1 MENVLIYS
9 SIPVFVVLFLI
20 FISKN
25 IIIEFIKNSIKYDY
39 DKKIENLKDEIKSAL
54 RSSALSGMAEKQKIL
69 YAKRVEAIEKV

>member
-9 SIPVFVVLFLI
+9 SFPVVVVLFLI

-39 DKKIENLKDEIKSAL
+39 DKK
-54 RSSALSGMAEKQKIL
+54 
-69 YAKRVEAIEKV
+69 